1 MRIGLFESSATT
13 GGTIDDHIAA
23 AATAHEQGFASW
35 WMPQIFGFESLS
47 VLAIVGR
54 EVPGIELGTAVV
66 PTYPRHPV
74 TMAQLALTA
83 QAASGGRLTLGIGL
97 SHQIV
102 IENMFGLSYAH
113 PARHLA
119 ARRPRRPAMRT
130 RCRRRSAC
138 PPASPHRR
146 CWWRRSG
153 RGCSNSPDV

>member
-74 TMAQLALTA
+74 TMAHRVPRARKIRSSRVATTNHVSRAGVNARPPSRAVRAVTA
-83 QAASGGRLTLGIGL
+83 STAS
-97 SHQIV
+97 
-102 IENMFGLSYAH
+102 
-113 PARHLA
+113 
-119 ARRPRRPAMRT
+119 
-130 RCRRRSAC
+130 
-138 PPASPHRR
+138 
-146 CWWRRSG
+146 
-153 RGCSNSPDV
+153 